1 MWLSPRG
8 GSHTGRSNK
17 ESFHMRKFTLA
28 LLMLAALAWAQADD
42 PQPVDESVDST
53 AVVEDT
59 GEPDV
64 VQEEVTAP
72 PATNEVE
79 GEEVQRQQSAS
90 MDLKDLFIAGGIFM
104 YPLLLSLLIGIAV
117 TVERFI
123 TYGKAK
129 VNVSSFL
136 EQIGGY
142 IRKGDLK
149 GAEDLCDRT
158 PGPVASILR
167 AGLLRRDKGL
177 EDVEKGIEAAG
188 GIEMAFLEKGIVVL
202 ASVSSIAPMLGF
214 LGTVSGMIRAFGE
227 IAAAKNVEASLVAGG
242 IQEALITTA
251 SGLIIAIPIQM
262 AHNYFIARIG
272 KFVIDMEEASIFLID
287 QLAEM
292 EHLKQL

>member
-1 MWLSPRG
+1 
-8 GSHTGRSNK
+8 
-17 ESFHMRKFTLA
+17 MRKFILA
-28 LLMLAALAWAQADD
+28 LLVLAALTWAQAPDE
-42 PQPVDESVDST
+42 PEPVDTGDAVEETEQVEEP
-53 AVVEDT
+53 AEVVE
-59 GEPDV
+59 
-64 VQEEVTAP
+64 EEAVEAP
-72 PATNEVE
+72 VSTTEEIE
-79 GEEVQRQQSAS
+79 GEEVERQQSAS
-90 MDLKDLFIAGGIFM
+90 MDLKDLFISGGPFM
-104 YPLLLSLLIGIAV
+104 YPLLLALLIGIAV
-117 TVERFI
+117 TVERFL

-129 VNVSSFL
+129 VNVASFL
-136 EQIGGY
+136 ERVGGF
-142 IRKGDLK
+142 IRKGDLR

-251 SGLIIAIPIQM
+251 TGLIIAIPIQM

-272 KFVIDMEEASIFLID
+272 KFVIDMEEASMFLID